1 MSEQMT
7 AAVAGIPQA
16 LHRGVDRLPWVSLA
30 EGVSFQLLQV
40 NVEVALWVLKT
51 RFAPG
56 VTVQRHKHT
65 GEVYA
70 FTLCGSW
77 RYLEY
82 PEINRAGSYLFEPAG
97 SIHTLHAPADNS
109 ADTEVWFAIRGAN
122 LNLDDNGK
130 VESVLDAAKIL
141 KIYRRECVARGWP
154 APDVIGG

>member
-1 MSEQMT
+1 MNEQVM
-7 AAVAGIPQA
+7 AIPGVPQA
-16 LHRGVDRLPWVSLA
+16 LHRGYEELPWVSLVD
-30 EGVSFQLLQV
+30 GVSFQLLQV
-40 NVEVALWVLKT
+40 DVEHALWVLRT

-70 FTLCGSW
+70 FTLSGAW

-97 SIHTLHAPADNS
+97 SIHTLHALADND

-122 LNLDDNGK
+122 LNLTPEGK
-130 VESVLDAAKIL
+130 VESVTDAAKIL
-141 KIYRRECVARGWP
+141 QVYERECAARGLSKP
-154 APDVIGG
+154 NVIRA